1 MLNEFVI
8 VAKVGDIK
16 DNTMINVSAG
26 DEEILLAK
34 VNGELFAIEDCC
46 THALGM
52 LTMGELHVDTCEV
65 QCPIHEGRFDLRTG
79 EVTVPPPEDPVVSYE
94 VRIEGDDIHVGPK
107 D

>member
-8 VAKVGDIK
+8 VAKVGDIE
-16 DNTMINVSAG
+16 DNSMINVSAG

-52 LTMGELHVDTCEV
+52 LSMGDLHLETCEV

-79 EVTVPPPEDPVVSYE
+79 EVTAPPPEEPVVSYE
-94 VRIEGDDIHVGPK
+94 VRIQGDDIHVGPK
-107 D
+107 G